1 MAWAWV
7 PAALPIWEWMI
18 KHETGAVW
26 PPSNLFNVSDNGDI
40 MNSPDSAENED
51 SLEKGEQTELEK
63 LKSELELEK
72 LENKKLMELADGYLD
87 SARRIKAEFENYQK
101 RTAREKEETTLYATG
116 KVVSDMLPLLDD
128 LERALSAQCS
138 LEEFKEGIS
147 KIHQNMLAVFEDYGL
162 KEIPTETFD
171 PTYHEAFSVGEGED
185 GKILEVYQKGYSL
198 GTKVL
203 RCSKVKV
210 AKETGENNG

>member
-1 MAWAWV
+1 M
-7 PAALPIWEWMI
+7 M
-18 KHETGAVW
+18 
-26 PPSNLFNVSDNGDI
+26 D
-40 MNSPDSAENED
+40 SPDSAENEA
-51 SLEKGEQTELEK
+51 SPEKGEQTELEK

-72 LENKKLMELADGYLD
+72 LENKKLMELADSYLD

-147 KIHQNMLAVFEDYGL
+147 KIHQNKLAIFEDYGL